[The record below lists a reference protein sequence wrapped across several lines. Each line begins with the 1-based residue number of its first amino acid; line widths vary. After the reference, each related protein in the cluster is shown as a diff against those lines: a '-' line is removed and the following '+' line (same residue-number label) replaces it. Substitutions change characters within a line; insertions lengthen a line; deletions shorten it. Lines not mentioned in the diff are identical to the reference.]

1 MKVNVPF
8 FLKLLFAGVWAS
20 VLPVSAQIKPSPDL
34 VSVVSSSDSIP
45 AYRIGEVTVIST
57 DQTSANP
64 AVSPF
69 QVLDRKNIQGLSA
82 EMVGDAVKFFSG
94 VVVKDYGGMGGMKTL
109 SVRSMGA
116 QHTAVSY
123 DGIVL
128 TDCQTGQT
136 DLSRFSIEN
145 VDLISLSIGD
155 GNSIFQPARVFA
167 SSGVLTIRTRRPV
180 FENKERLNA
189 KIGFKYG
196 SYGQKELNAFA
207 AYKLSDIWSVSLSL
221 LSQKA
226 KGDYDYRLYYGDG
239 KNDFNVVPRANNE
252 VRNLRIESALIGQ
265 FGKEKELEVKTY
277 YYDSDRGLPGA
288 VILYNS
294 SSSQH
299 LWDRSAFAQAHY
311 EQPMGKKLAVQL
323 NAKLNQ
329 TRQHYLNPDY
339 LGSSGA
345 EDYSYRQEEAYLSAA
360 FLYKPLTGL
369 SFALAT
375 DGAVADM
382 SCNLKNFSD
391 PTRYSLLTNISAK
404 YVNEWI
410 LATGSVLAT
419 GIRETTETGPSAK
432 AIGRISPALNISLQP
447 LRSFEN
453 LRFRA
458 FWKSSFREPS
468 FNDLYYSAIGNTA
481 LRPENSEQADVG
493 ITCALPWK
501 AQQMGFN
508 LSADAYSNH
517 ITDKIM
523 AVPTRNM
530 FIWSMVN
537 LGKVDITGLDINL
550 ETTKKW
556 TSTTELLAAWTH
568 SYQRALDV
576 TDAGSKTYNQQIAY
590 APRIY
595 GSGRL
600 QLSLLKL
607 KLGYSLLYSGHRYVT
622 GQNIDQNDLPAY
634 LDQSLMAEYAIPR
647 AFGSVVIRGEI
658 QNLADVNYEIVR
670 NFPMPGRTF
679 RVSVRFDF

>member
-1 MKVNVPF
+1 MKVPVN
-8 FLKLLFAGVWAS
+8 LLLVVAIGVFAS
-20 VLPVSAQIKPSPDL
+20 VRSVSAQLKPGPEL
-34 VSVVSSSDSIP
+34 VSVVSGDDSIP
-45 AYRIGEVTVIST
+45 AFRIGEVTVVST
-57 DQTSANP
+57 EQTSAIQ

-69 QVLDRKNIQGLSA
+69 QVLDRNNLQGLAA
-82 EMVGDAVKFFSG
+82 EQVGDAVKFFSG
-94 VVVKDYGGMGGMKTL
+94 VVVKDFGGLGGMKTL

-136 DLSRFSIEN
+136 DLSRFSIDN

-167 SSGVLTIRTRRPV
+167 SSGVLTIRTHRPV
-180 FENKERLNA
+180 FEGSKRLNG
-189 KIGFKYG
+189 KLLLQSG
-196 SYGQKELNAFA
+196 SYGQKEINAFG
-207 AYKLSDIWSVSLSL
+207 AYRVSDVWSINLSL
-221 LSQKA
+221 LSQRT
-226 KGDYDYRLYYGDG
+226 KGNYDYRLYYGDG
-239 KNDFNVVPRANNE
+239 SDSYQVVPRTNNE
-252 VRNLRIESALIGQ
+252 VRNLRIESTLLGR
-265 FGKEKELEVKTY
+265 FGGERELEVKAY

-288 VILYNS
+288 VILYNPS
-294 SSSQH
+294 TSQH

-311 EQPMGKKLAVQL
+311 QQPLTKMLTMQL

-339 LGSSGA
+339 LGSSGS
-345 EDYSYRQEEAYLSAA
+345 EDFSYRQEEAYLSAA
-360 FLYKPLTGL
+360 LLYKPLTGL

-375 DGAVADM
+375 DGAIAGM
-382 SCNLKNFSD
+382 TCNLKDFSE
-391 PTRYSLLTNISAK
+391 PTRYSLLANLSAK
-404 YVNEWI
+404 YVNDRM
-410 LATGSVLAT
+410 LATASVLGT
-419 GIRETTETGPSAK
+419 GIRETTVSGPSAR
-432 AIGRISPALNISLQP
+432 AIGRFSPALNVSVQP
-447 LRSFEN
+447 IRSFETFR
-453 LRFRA
+453 LRA

-481 LRPENSEQADVG
+481 LKPENSHQADVG
-493 ITCALPWK
+493 ITFAMPWK
-501 AQQMGFN
+501 SQLLNVQF
-508 LSADAYSNH
+508 SADAFKNR

-537 LGKVDITGLDINL
+537 LGKVDITGVDINL
-550 ETTKKW
+550 EATKKW
-556 TSTTELLAAWTH
+556 TRKTELLAAWTH
-568 SYQRALDV
+568 SYQRALDL
-576 TDAGSKTYNQQIAY
+576 TDPTSKTYNQQIAY
-590 APRIY
+590 APRVY

-600 QLSLLKL
+600 QLICSAF

-622 GQNIDQNDLPAY
+622 GQNTAQNDLPAY
-634 LDQSLMAEYAIPR
+634 LDQSAMAEFAIPR
-647 AFGSVVIRGEI
+647 AFGQVVIRGEV

>member
-1 MKVNVPF
+1 MKVRVPIF
-8 FLKLLFAGVWAS
+8 VKLTLAGVFAS
-20 VLPVSAQIKPSPDL
+20 VLIVTAQNQPSPEIIT
-34 VSVVSSSDSIP
+34 VDSIP
-45 AYRIGEVTVIST
+45 AYRIGEVTVVSA
-57 DQTSANP
+57 DKNSANP

-69 QVLDRKNIQGLSA
+69 QVLNRKNLQGLSA
-82 EMVGDAVKFFSG
+82 EQVGDAVKYFSG
-94 VVVKDYGGMGGMKTL
+94 VVVKDYGGLGGMKTI

-180 FENKERLNA
+180 FENKERLNG
-189 KIGFKYG
+189 KVGFKYG
-196 SYGQKELNAFA
+196 SYGQKELNVFG
-207 AYKLSDIWSVSLSL
+207 AYKISDIWSASLSV

-226 KGDYDYRLYYGDG
+226 KGNYDYRLYYGNG
-239 KNDFNVVPRANNE
+239 KDDFTVVPRTNNE

-265 FGKEKELEVKTY
+265 FGGERELEIKTY
-277 YYDSDRGLPGA
+277 YYNSDRGLPGA
-288 VILYNS
+288 VILYNP

-311 EQPMGKKLAVQL
+311 EQPLGKTLSVQF

-345 EDYSYRQEEAYLSAA
+345 EDYSYRQEEAYASAA

-375 DGAVADM
+375 DGALAGM
-382 SCNLKNFSD
+382 SCNLKDFSE
-391 PTRYSLLTNISAK
+391 PTRYSLLTNLSAK
-404 YVNEWI
+404 YVNEWM
-410 LATGSVLAT
+410 LATASVLGT
-419 GIRETTETGPSAK
+419 GIRETTVNGPSAR
-432 AIGRISPALNISLQP
+432 AIGRISPAFNLSFQP
-447 LRSFEN
+447 IPGCDKLR
-453 LRFRA
+453 LRG

-481 LRPENSEQADVG
+481 LKPENSEQADVG
-493 ITCALPWK
+493 ITCALPLK
-501 AQQMGFN
+501 TNQLGLNF
-508 LSADAYSNH
+508 SADAYRNN

-537 LGKVDITGLDINL
+537 LGKVSITGVDLNL
-550 ETTKKW
+550 EVLKKW
-556 TSTTELLAAWTH
+556 GRSTELLAAWTH

-576 TDAGSKTYNQQIAY
+576 TDPTSKTYGQQIAY

-600 QLSLLKL
+600 QLSVSAL
-607 KLGYSLLYSGHRYVT
+607 KLGYALLYSGHRYVT
-622 GQNIDQNDLPAY
+622 GQNIEQNDLPAY
-634 LDQSLMAEYAIPR
+634 TDQSLSAEYAIPR
-647 AFGSVVIRGEI
+647 AFGTVVLRGEL